1 MHITK
6 RQSRVLSV
14 VILIGFIGIGIA
26 FWRSSIPEYQ
36 YGATTSTEAKQATP
50 EKVAQGS
57 TAAAPR
63 AAAII
68 PPDADSKFTLER
80 FHRSE
85 TKDGQTLWEISGSE
99 AEYFPEQN
107 AILIHDCFLLF
118 FTEDQKKIELD
129 AKTARLVIE
138 ESRPARVQAEGE
150 VELRYND
157 EITIKTERAN
167 YTAKDNLL
175 TSPGKVH
182 IIGEGFSTEGYRM
195 RVHLDREEFR
205 LLRDVK
211 TVIDPSKSSGKD
223 L

>member
-14 VILIGFIGIGIA
+14 AILIGFIGIGIA
-26 FWRSSIPEYQ
+26 FWRSNIPEYE
-36 YGATTSTEAKQATP
+36 YGTATSTEEKQTD
-50 EKVAQGS
+50 KVAKEP
-57 TAAAPR
+57 TATAPR

-118 FTEDQKKIELD
+118 FTEDQKKIELE

-138 ESRPARVQAEGE
+138 ESRPVRVQAEGD

-157 EITIKTERAN
+157 EVTIKTERAN

-195 RVHLDREEFR
+195 RVRLDREEFR
-205 LLRDVK
+205 LLRDIK